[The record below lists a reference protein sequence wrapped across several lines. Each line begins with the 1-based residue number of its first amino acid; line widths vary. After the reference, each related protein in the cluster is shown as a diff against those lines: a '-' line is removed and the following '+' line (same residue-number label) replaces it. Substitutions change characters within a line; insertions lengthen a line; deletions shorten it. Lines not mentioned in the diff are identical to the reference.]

1 MQATGQSPSCTLASQ
16 VNFEIF
22 SRFTQ
27 MAATI
32 IPTAIQ
38 QTTPAH
44 SQAIRQLEL
53 LSSPSGIR

>member
-53 LSSPSGIR
+53 LSA